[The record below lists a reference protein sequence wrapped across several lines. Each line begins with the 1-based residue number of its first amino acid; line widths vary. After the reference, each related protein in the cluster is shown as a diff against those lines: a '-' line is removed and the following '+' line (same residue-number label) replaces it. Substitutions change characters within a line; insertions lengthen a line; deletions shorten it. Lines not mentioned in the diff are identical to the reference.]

1 MPGVKG
7 DCQKEPQESTQAWG
21 WVDGGARFLA
31 CLAQLSAALLSL
43 SPIVY
48 QMLINVAPLM
58 PTAFLITGPTVG
70 SIWSRTIFHYPH

>member
-31 CLAQLSAALLSL
+31 CLAQLSAYTFVSVSHSL
-43 SPIVY
+43 S
-48 QMLINVAPLM
+48 NA
-58 PTAFLITGPTVG
+58 
-70 SIWSRTIFHYPH
+70 H